1 MFRSVAVVVSCLFV
15 LLLTFATLAQQP
27 PGPGPP
33 ATPGAPVEGLQVV
46 DSLGG
51 VVGPLVTQNEG
62 LQFFFTEDEV
72 EGCDGTRYLML
83 EDALPPAAPLSD
95 GVLYTVGH
103 PVQALRM
110 ESEGSFQCGG
120 THQLRREDLQCHV
133 LASRDDYYGL
143 VGRSLSRQRAVA
155 GPKTSDRASVF
166 HGRPLGVAF
175 GVSGLRRER
184 RERHRYPFRRNPL
197 GTPCHPT
204 HLRTEG
210 KPSNRCCLG
219 RLKLRCRVERARP
232 AQARG
237 T

>member
-1 MFRSVAVVVSCLFV
+1 M
-15 LLLTFATLAQQP
+15 TL
-27 PGPGPP
+27 
-33 ATPGAPVEGLQVV
+33 
-46 DSLGG
+46 SR
-51 VVGPLVTQNEG
+51 
-62 LQFFFTEDEV
+62 
-72 EGCDGTRYLML
+72 GCDGCGKPMFANHYDFMVARKDVRCT
-83 EDALPPAAPLSD
+83 A
-95 GVLYTVGH
+95 T
-103 PVQALRM
+103 LR
-110 ESEGSFQCGG
+110 
-120 THQLRREDLQCHV
+120 V
-133 LASRDDYYGL
+133 I
-143 VGRSLSRQRAVA
+143 
-155 GPKTSDRASVF
+155 
-166 HGRPLGVAF
+166 HGRPLGVAC